1 MPFSVHKAPWPSYEA
16 KYIAKKEAT
25 IVIQVN
31 GKVRATLNVE
41 DKVAND
47 KLQMENLARNEGNV
61 AKWLTGKTIKKMVFV
76 PGKLVNFVV

>member
-1 MPFSVHKAPWPSYEA
+1 LASYEA